1 MEPTPE
7 PTPNLPAVPPER
19 RPVADPWATGRRRT
33 SGSGQDPAGRAPEGG
48 PGSPGAVGAGPG
60 PVGGPSSGSPSGDG
74 PPGDPGP
81 DWRRRLRPRN
91 LKLAV
96 GLGLVPAA
104 LLLLPFLD
112 DPARWWMPVGIGFG
126 TLVLLYLLRL
136 DRLLLG
142 WAPHVAGLVLVG
154 ALVWATSNNPWSW
167 GLAAGVGVVLAG
179 LLLLPRWRVL
189 AVGVVLLVIS
199 GIGYQ
204 FRSSEIT
211 AQQAQVDAQAG
222 NEMRMVL
229 GVDRPQLALVSLD
242 SGVAGNNARR
252 VCRLV
257 TDAAL
262 AQLMQATAA
271 PSCEQ
276 AVVVL
281 HGRSGGSGRVTEP
294 DRAADPPVE
303 PGGSVTV
310 NACTTVWG
318 TSAPA
323 LGKVVLTRTDAPS
336 PTYQVA
342 AFQPC

>member
-1 MEPTPE
+1 MDSTPE
-7 PTPNLPAVPPER
+7 PTPNLPAVPPDR
-19 RPVADPWATGRRRT
+19 RPVVGPWATGRRRT
-33 SGSGQDPAGRAPEGG
+33 SGTGPDSTGPNSTGPDSTAGPAGDDPAGGG
-48 PGSPGAVGAGPG
+48 PDGGS
-60 PVGGPSSGSPSGDG
+60 
-74 PPGDPGP
+74 GP

-96 GLGLVPAA
+96 GLGLVAAA

-112 DPARWWMPVGIGFG
+112 DPARWYIPIGIGFG

-136 DRLLLG
+136 DRLLFG

-167 GLAAGVGVVLAG
+167 GLAAGAGVVLAG
-179 LLLLPRWRVL
+179 LLLLPRRRVL
-189 AVGVVLLVIS
+189 AVGLILLVVS

-204 FRSSEIT
+204 FRSSVIT
-211 AQQAQVDAQAG
+211 EQRAQADAQAG

-262 AQLMQATAA
+262 AQLTQATAS
-271 PSCEQ
+271 PTCEQ
-276 AVVVL
+276 AVAVL
-281 HGRSGGSGRVTEP
+281 HGRSGGSGRETEP
-294 DRAADPPVE
+294 DRSADPNVE
-303 PGGSVTV
+303 PGASVTV
-310 NACTTVWG
+310 NGCTTVWG
-318 TSAPA
+318 TSAPT
-323 LGKVVLTRTDAPS
+323 LGRVVLTRTDAPT

>member
-19 RPVADPWATGRRRT
+19 RPVADPWATGRRR
-33 SGSGQDPAGRAPEGG
+33 GPGGG
-48 PGSPGAVGAGPG
+48 PGAGDANGGGPG
-60 PVGGPSSGSPSGDG
+60 VGVPGPDPVGDSAPGGPSGER
-74 PPGDPGP
+74 GP
-81 DWRRRLRPRN
+81 DWRRRLRPRSVR
-91 LKLAV
+91 LAV
-96 GLGLVPAA
+96 GLGLVAAA

-112 DPARWWMPVGIGFG
+112 DPALWWIPVGFGFG

-136 DRLLLG
+136 DRLLFG
-142 WAPHVAGLVLVG
+142 WAPHVAGVALVG
-154 ALVWATSNNPWSW
+154 ALVWATSANPWSW
-167 GLAAGVGVVLAG
+167 GLAAGVGTVLAG

-189 AVGVVLLVIS
+189 AAGLVLLVIS

-204 FRSSEIT
+204 FRSTEI
-211 AQQAQVDAQAG
+211 AGEQARIDAQAG

-242 SGVAGNNARR
+242 SGVAANNPRR

-257 TDAAL
+257 QDAAL
-262 AQLMQATAA
+262 TQLMQATAA

-276 AVVVL
+276 AVAVL
-281 HGRSGGSGRVTEP
+281 HGRTNGSGRQTEP
-294 DRAADPPVE
+294 DRGADPDVA

-310 NACTTVWG
+310 NGCGTVWG
-318 TSAPA
+318 AATGPSM
-323 LGKVVLTRTDAPS
+323 GKVLLTRTAAAV

>member
-1 MEPTPE
+1 MDPTPD

-19 RPVADPWATGRRRT
+19 RPVVDPWETGRRRT
-33 SGSGQDPAGRAPEGG
+33 AGPGGASPDPGPTVAGGPGPDGG
-48 PGSPGAVGAGPG
+48 PGSGPSGPAGPAGGAADEG
-60 PVGGPSSGSPSGDG
+60 PAGGS
-74 PPGDPGP
+74 GP
-81 DWRRRLRPRN
+81 DRLRRLRPRN
-91 LKLAV
+91 PKLAV
-96 GLGLVPAA
+96 GLGLVAAA

-112 DPARWWMPVGIGFG
+112 DPARWWLPVGIGFG

-136 DRLLLG
+136 DRLLFG

-154 ALVWATSNNPWSW
+154 ALVWATSDNPWSW
-167 GLAAGVGVVLAG
+167 GLAAGAGVLLAG
-179 LLLLPRWRVL
+179 LLLLPRWKVL
-189 AVGVVLLVIS
+189 AAGVALLVVS

-204 FRSSEIT
+204 FRSAEIT
-211 AQQAQVDAQAG
+211 EQKARIDAQAG

-242 SGVAGNNARR
+242 SGVAGNNPRR

-262 AQLMQATAA
+262 AQLMQTTAT

-276 AVVVL
+276 AVTVL
-281 HGRSGGSGRVTEP
+281 HARAGSAPETEP
-294 DRAADPPVE
+294 DRSADPVVE

-310 NACTTVWG
+310 NGCRTVWG
-318 TSAPA
+318 SSAPSI
-323 LGKVVLTRTDAPS
+323 GKVVLIRTEAPT

-342 AFQPC
+342 SFQPC

>member
-1 MEPTPE
+1 MDPTPE

-19 RPVADPWATGRRRT
+19 RPVADPWATGRRRA
-33 SGSGQDPAGRAPEGG
+33 S
-48 PGSPGAVGAGPG
+48 GAGPDGDPGSAG
-60 PVGGPSSGSPSGDG
+60 PVGGPSSVGPSGGGSSSGGTPDAG
-74 PPGDPGP
+74 PPDDSGP

-96 GLGLVPAA
+96 GLGLVAAA

-112 DPARWWMPVGIGFG
+112 DPSRWYIPVGIGFG

-136 DRLLLG
+136 DRLLFG
-142 WAPHVAGLVLVG
+142 WAPHAAGLVLVG

-167 GLAAGVGVVLAG
+167 GLAIGAGVVLAG
-179 LLLLPRWRVL
+179 LLLLPRWKVL
-189 AVGVVLLVIS
+189 AVGVAVLVVS

-204 FRSSEIT
+204 FRSAEIT
-211 AQQAQVDAQAG
+211 EQQAQVDAQAG

-262 AQLMQATAA
+262 AQLTQATAA
-271 PSCEQ
+271 PTCEQ
-276 AVVVL
+276 AVAVL
-281 HGRSGGSGRVTEP
+281 HGRSAGSGRVTEP
-294 DRAADPPVE
+294 DRGADPTVE

-310 NACTTVWG
+310 NGCATVWG
-318 TSAPA
+318 TSAPP
-323 LGKVVLTRTDAPS
+323 LGRVVLTRTDAPS